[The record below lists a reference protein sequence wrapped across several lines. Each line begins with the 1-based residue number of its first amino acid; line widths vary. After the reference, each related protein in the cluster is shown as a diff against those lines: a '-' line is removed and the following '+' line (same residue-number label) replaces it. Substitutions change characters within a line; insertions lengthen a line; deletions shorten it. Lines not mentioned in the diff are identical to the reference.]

1 MPLPGLTTDSS
12 GMGTHTKSHAG
23 QLPVCGKQPITDER
37 IISASPSGRTLA
49 DVVGAGRRFR
59 FKYASPLVPN
69 GDLGVG
75 AGRRF
80 RFKYAYFCRSFKG
93 ARSGQDAVSGSST
106 LEADLALANG
116 LSGQDAVS
124 GSSTLNINI
133 GFIIDSRGRTPFQV
147 QVR

>member
-59 FKYASPLVPN
+59 FKYASIGREPASAQ
-69 GDLGVG
+69 VG

-80 RFKYAYFCRSFKG
+80 RFKYADGNWRDTG
-93 ARSGQDAVSGSST
+93 LRSGQDAVSGSST
-106 LEADLALANG
+106 LRLVGFYGQSYTPESASDPAGRPIATTDAEA
-116 LSGQDAVS
+116 SPT
-124 GSSTLNINI
+124 GSTEA
-133 GFIIDSRGRTPFQV
+133 R
-147 QVR
+147 